1 MKINEKKIFHQTLF
15 VCSMRVPL
23 FLQTIMD
30 KLSSLQPYLPL
41 ADDRAGVHAET
52 SGHLSR
58 IDRFSVL
65 LQSLEN
71 EATPADQSGQLSGT
85 RQCFRES

>member
-1 MKINEKKIFHQTLF
+1 MNTL
-15 VCSMRVPL
+15 
-23 FLQTIMD
+23 T
-30 KLSSLQPYLPL
+30 SLQAYLPL

-58 IDRFSVL
+58 IDRFSVR

-71 EATPADQSGQLSGT
+71 EKMLADQSGQLSGT
-85 RQCFRES
+85 YQCFRELRAV